1 MKIVGI
7 ACSPRKGKT
16 TALALDECLKA
27 VQAAVPSIQTEML
40 ELADFKFNGCVA
52 CGKCMKEFA
61 CSQADDFSKIIAALD
76 DPALAGIIVATP
88 VYFGTMTSQCK
99 AFLDRCV
106 IFRRNGFRFHNKV
119 GGVIAVGGVRN
130 GGQELTI
137 QAVHAAMLVW
147 DMVVVSD
154 GRPTSHFGGTVWS
167 SHPDGVSGDTFGMQT
182 VHNLGKRVSELA
194 FKLHG

>member
-1 MKIVGI
+1 MQ
-7 ACSPRKGKT
+7 SPKRQDHGPRAWKN
-16 TALALDECLKA
+16 ALKPSRLH
-27 VQAAVPSIQTEML
+27 VPSMQTEML

-52 CGKCMKEFA
+52 CGQCMKEFT
-61 CSQADDFSKIIAALD
+61 CSQADDFSKIITSLD
-76 DPALAGIIVATP
+76 DPALVGIIVATP

-167 SHPDGVSGDTFGMQT
+167 SHPDGVSGGHFRASD
-182 VHNLGKRVSELA
+182 RP
-194 FKLHG
+194 